1 MTAEII
7 DNTQHIEKVFTVT
20 ADVLTEDITSEVE
33 IRFGYRIGYF
43 HFILDKS
50 MVTEIVIDPVI
61 YSIPNSPIWLSGMLN
76 LRGNILPVIDLSKEL
91 NTSLKSKPGKF
102 VLVIDKGE
110 TALSILVDALPKSL
124 ENTTEAQSLDKVMN
138 ISNDYLSPG
147 LISEDKQWMQV
158 DIKSLIKAM
167 KNEDQV
173 RK

>member
-1 MTAEII
+1 
-7 DNTQHIEKVFTVT
+7 
-20 ADVLTEDITSEVE
+20 
-33 IRFGYRIGYF
+33 
-43 HFILDKS
+43 
-50 MVTEIVIDPVI
+50 
-61 YSIPNSPIWLSGMLN
+61 MLN